1 MSHALVQSDL
11 ESGRLMPVPDFAPN
25 EQIEFSVIAMP
36 DFVSIFEAV
45 MATAAAHSSFSRK
58 PFED

>member
-1 MSHALVQSDL
+1 
-11 ESGRLMPVPDFAPN
+11 MPVPDFAPN